1 MHNALRLS
9 HRKTPEY
16 HMGLTTR
23 WDVDLE
29 DYAQIDREDKPNEMQ
44 HNLVGVPL
52 VTPKV
57 ESVQLRW

>member
-1 MHNALRLS
+1 
-9 HRKTPEY
+9 
-16 HMGLTTR
+16 MGLTTR

>member
-1 MHNALRLS
+1 
-9 HRKTPEY
+9 
-16 HMGLTTR
+16 MGLMVR

-29 DYAQIDREDKPNEMQ
+29 DYAQIYKEEKPNEMQ